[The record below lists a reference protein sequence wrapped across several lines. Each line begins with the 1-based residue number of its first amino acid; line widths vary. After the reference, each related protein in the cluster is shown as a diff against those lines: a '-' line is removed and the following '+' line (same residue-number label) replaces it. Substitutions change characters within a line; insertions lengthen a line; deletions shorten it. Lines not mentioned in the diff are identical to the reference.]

1 MKLIYVG
8 MQRCGTKSFGD
19 FFRKQGMRI
28 FSWAE
33 IERHELGRLWF
44 EGRWQEILNS
54 GIFQDYDV
62 FEDGP
67 FQDPAFSRFLS
78 HSVAGSRFVYFHRP
92 PSDWYKSMV
101 THSKGLTLGDVG
113 RHCYTYDRL
122 EDLHFL
128 REELGAG
135 VKKLSLVGMKEHY
148 ERIYSRHHR
157 QILERFSTIEPSRF
171 YVDELY
177 NAEKFMRLCQHF
189 GMAAGAAEDQHSH
202 RSSVSFADVLRAQ
215 KYLV

>member
-1 MKLIYVG
+1 MKLVYVG

-19 FFRKQGMRI
+19 FFRQRGMRV

-33 IERHELGRLWF
+33 IERHELGRKWF
-44 EGRWQEILNS
+44 EGRWLEILNS
-54 GIFQDYDV
+54 GIFQDFDV

-78 HSVAGSRFVYFHRP
+78 QSVAESRFVYFHRP
-92 PSDWYKSMV
+92 SSDWYKSMV

-128 REELGAG
+128 RAELGAG
-135 VKKLSLVGMKEHY
+135 VKKLSLIGMKEHY
-148 ERIYSRHHR
+148 ERLYNRHHR
-157 QILERFSTIEPSRF
+157 QILEKFSTIDPSRF
-171 YVDELY
+171 FVDELY
-177 NAEKFMRLCQHF
+177 NAEKFAHLCRHF
-189 GMAAGAAEDQHSH
+189 GMEAGGEVDQHSH
-202 RSSVSFADVLRAQ
+202 RSSVSVAEVLRAHR
-215 KYLV
+215 YLV